1 MADQQHLNLLLRGVD
16 GWNDWR
22 TDHPNIYPDLGE
34 AQLSRADLQRV
45 DFSLAD
51 LHAANLQGVDLHQAD
66 LRRANLMAADLF
78 NADLRE
84 ANLSGA
90 SLQEANLSNANLSYA
105 NLSET
110 DLKGTLL
117 VGADLHGA
125 DLTGAYLAG
134 TNLKQAN
141 LAGCCIYGIC
151 AWNVQLQDAQQ
162 SNLVIS
168 SPAEPTTRVSDV
180 EFAQLISFL
189 QHTHSLQRVLHI
201 DSSRMVIL
209 LERRDRTAGGT
220 SVLNAIGEALTRME
234 YVPVSSD
241 LTSIPADLSLPLEVV
256 EHLRT
261 LAGLSRFIIIDVTN
275 LIPPEFDVLILSL
288 PHVPIQPI
296 LNSSKNDSFQPE
308 TFFQAYPWVL
318 PIFHY
323 TDQASLLTSF
333 TEQVIDPAERKAQE
347 LANIYS

>member
-1 MADQQHLNLLLRGVD
+1 MADQQHLKLLLRGVD
-16 GWNDWR
+16 GWNEWR
-22 TDHPNIYPDLGE
+22 RDSPDIYPDLSE
-34 AQLSRADLQRV
+34 AQLSRADLHRV
-45 DFSLAD
+45 DFSLAE
-51 LHAANLQGVDLHQAD
+51 LHTANLQGVDLHQAD
-66 LRRANLMAADLF
+66 LRRANLIAADLF
-78 NADLRE
+78 NADLHE

-90 SLQEANLSNANLSYA
+90 SLQGANLSNANLSYA

-134 TNLKQAN
+134 TNLNRAN
-141 LAGCCIYGIC
+141 LAECCIYGIC
-151 AWNVQLQDAQQ
+151 AWNVQLQDAHQ

-168 SPAEPTTRVSDV
+168 SPAEPTTRVRSV
-180 EFAQLISFL
+180 ELAQLISFL
-189 QHTHSLQRVLHI
+189 QHTHSLQRVFHI
-201 DSSRMVIL
+201 YSSRIVIL
-209 LERRDRTAGGT
+209 LERGDRTAKGT
-220 SVLNAIGEALTRME
+220 SVLNAIGEALTQME

-241 LTSIPADLSLPLEVV
+241 LTYIPVDLSLPLEAV

-275 LIPPEFDVLILSL
+275 LIPPEFDALILSL

-296 LNSSKNDSFQPE
+296 LNTSKNDSFQPE
-308 TFFQAYPWVL
+308 TFFQDYPWVL
-318 PIFHY
+318 PISRY

-333 TEQVIDPAERKAQE
+333 KEQVIGPAERKAQE
-347 LANIYS
+347 LANR